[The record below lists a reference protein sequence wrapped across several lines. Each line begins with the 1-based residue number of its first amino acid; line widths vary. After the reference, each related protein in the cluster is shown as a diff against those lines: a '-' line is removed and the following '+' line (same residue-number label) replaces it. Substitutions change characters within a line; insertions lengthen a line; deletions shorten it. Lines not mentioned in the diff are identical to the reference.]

1 MTNDLVTIASYASP
15 VEAEIAKNRL
25 ESSDIPAFLVGENT
39 VTMAWHLT
47 NALGGIRLQVSL
59 SDADK
64 ARAILRCPKEDEGA
78 EASQDE
84 PSGAEADELD
94 EEPPPPT
101 SREEDADRALRGAI
115 GGLLFWPLQ
124 LYVSWL
130 ILKVV
135 FSEERLAS
143 PHRRNIILATMIN
156 LPTLSIAGVVLRVIA
171 AS

>member
-25 ESSDIPAFLVGENT
+25 ESSEIPAFLVGENT
-39 VTMAWHLT
+39 VNMAWHLT
-47 NALGGIRLQVSL
+47 NAVGGIRLQVSQA
-59 SDADK
+59 DADE
-64 ARAILRCPKEDEGA
+64 ARAILRCPNEEA
-78 EASQDE
+78 EASQGE
-84 PSGAEADELD
+84 PLWVDADELD

-101 SREEDADRALRGAI
+101 NREQDADRALRGAI

-135 FSEERLAS
+135 LSEERLA
-143 PHRRNIILATMIN
+143 PIHRRNGILAAMIN
-156 LPTLSIAGVVLRVIA
+156 LPTLSVAGVLLQIILAR
-171 AS
+171 